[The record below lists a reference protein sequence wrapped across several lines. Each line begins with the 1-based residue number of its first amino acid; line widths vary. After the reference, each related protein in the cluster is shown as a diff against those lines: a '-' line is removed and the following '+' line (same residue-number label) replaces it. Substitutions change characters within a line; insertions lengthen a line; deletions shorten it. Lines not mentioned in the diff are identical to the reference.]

1 MGKTMGD
8 HNLDQATSASSSSSF
23 SSLQEGGMSVESRES
38 RESSS
43 TDDVRLETRTDRSHP
58 STMAVSD
65 PLEAQD
71 LETSSEASDA
81 TKSIWPALIFVMIVI
96 AGLVGWRA
104 YTLSQ
109 EQLAEAE
116 RQPALDEADP
126 GVVSLP
132 VRVVEAQTAP
142 IQGWVTSNGQVRAI
156 RGKHLLFEASG
167 EVTYLAQIDGRDL
180 REGDFVQ
187 AGQLLATIDDRT
199 YQSNIRTAE
208 SELVVAQESQS
219 QAEARLAQAQAN
231 LAAAES
237 DLRLAEVDYQRQ
249 LSLYD
254 VEVAQSRANLTAA
267 ESDLQLAR
275 SEYNR
280 GRELFEAGAISASEV
295 DVYENRVNQSESA
308 VEVAQQSLAKADQVA
323 SGEIDTYR
331 NRVEQSETNIQ
342 VNRQSVLAAED
353 DVRTAAA
360 RVDSAQAS
368 LNNAEVALEDTQL
381 VSPIDGIV
389 AFLNIRE
396 GDYWSTQSIRTT
408 DYQSVVETVP
418 IIVVNPDELEVVVEV
433 PAFEGARLKTGQN
446 AYIVPDER
454 MSQASVSGLTDETLV
469 TLATAEGSLF
479 AVNPAVTPGGRATEV
494 RIRITDN
501 VESLRV
507 GAQVSVWIEAETNP
521 SATTIPLGTVVFRE
535 RDPFIFVV
543 DGDTNTVEQRPIRQ
557 GIEGLGSIEISSG
570 VSPGELVVTEGRNR
584 LVDGAPIEIIGQS
597 TP

>member
-1 MGKTMGD
+1 MGD
-8 HNLDQATSASSSSSF
+8 YNLEQATSASNSMSSSN
-23 SSLQEGGMSVESRES
+23 SLNEDEMSVGFT
-38 RESSS
+38 S
-43 TDDVRLETRTDRSHP
+43 TDGGRPETRADVSHH
-58 STMAVSD
+58 STVAVSD
-65 PLEAQD
+65 LVE
-71 LETSSEASDA
+71 SEEPERSHEVSDA

-109 EQLAEAE
+109 EQLVETE
-116 RQPALDEADP
+116 SQQALDEADP
-126 GVVSLP
+126 VIVSLP
-132 VRVVEAQTAP
+132 VRVIEAQTAP
-142 IQGWVTSNGQVRAI
+142 IQGWVTSDGQVQAT
-156 RGKHLLFEASG
+156 RGKQLLFESSG
-167 EVTYLAQIDGRDL
+167 EVTYLAQVDGRDL

-199 YQSNIRTAE
+199 YQSNIQTAE

-237 DLRLAEVDYQRQ
+237 DLQLAEAEYQRR

-254 VEVAQSRANLTAA
+254 VELAQSRANLTAA
-267 ESDLQLAR
+267 ESDLQLAE

-295 DVYENRVNQSESA
+295 DVYENRVNQAEAS
-308 VEVAQQSLAKADQVA
+308 VEVSQQNLAKADQVA
-323 SGEIDTYR
+323 SGEIDSYL

-342 VNRQSVLAAED
+342 VNQQSVFAAED
-353 DVRTAAA
+353 DVRTAVA
-360 RVDSAQAS
+360 RVESAQAS
-368 LNNAEVALEDTQL
+368 LSKAEVALEDTQL

-396 GDYWSTQSIRTT
+396 GDYWSTQSVRTT
-408 DYQSVVETVP
+408 DYQSIVETVP
-418 IIVVNPDELEVVVEV
+418 IIVVNPNELEVVVEI
-433 PAFEGARLKTGQN
+433 PAFEGARLEPGQN

-454 MSQASVSGLTDETLV
+454 MSQASVSGLTNETLV

-494 RIRITDN
+494 RIRISDN

-507 GAQVSVWIEAETNP
+507 GAKVSVWIEAETNP
-521 SATTIPLGTVVFRE
+521 SATVIPLGTVVFRE
-535 RDPFIFVV
+535 REPFIFVV
-543 DGDTNTVEQRPIRQ
+543 DTDTNTVQQRQIQR

-570 VSPGELVVTEGRNR
+570 VSPGEFVVTEGRNR
-584 LVDGAPIEIIGQS
+584 LVDGAPVEIVGQAS
-597 TP
+597 P